1 MAYGLKYTQYL
12 EKGGAQL
19 QIRVYAK
26 DWNGAS
32 YGMAHVTGASLQII
46 GGQSDVLTPY
56 IKTAFSWSLADA
68 WDQGATK
75 ADGTTCVNAANEK
88 CGKWEEFYTPDAT
101 KFRVEL
107 WTKATPSATAVCIWK
122 GYVTP
127 DSWSEN
133 MIYRGSVTI
142 TARDML
148 GALQDKEFNLTG
160 RVSVLDVIQGAL
172 AACECPMELDYTAA
186 HFLVNEN
193 GTSILQHTFAA
204 STFSGDNWQTVLQET
219 LESLGLV
226 LRYNGAGKIILT
238 SLRYLAAD
246 TLSGSHGIEF
256 ISRTGLRELDPALKL
271 ITETFDVN
279 FVAYNA
285 QDPAASQFAR
295 NGGTITCSL
304 GQRSGKLYAYTLTR
318 QDGEGWAGGLAI
330 PLYGTI
336 GPGVQSRGMFFPT
349 NAVTT
354 GTTDIP
360 EADYINPRLQR
371 SFRFAI
377 KQDGPLVLASGINV
391 CDTFSAYNGAGYGID
406 QIGLRIEA
414 VSSGGS
420 TKYLNDNGVWAD
432 EISYRY
438 VSLDEEVEVPDFGVA
453 QGETF
458 YYRIVLKDV
467 STAAATD
474 NMRGLAPLL
483 AALLLEVSPN
493 TNSTVATEYK
503 TTTVYNEDNNV
514 TITRRPK
521 IGCAAGA
528 VDGCIDFYENVLA
541 LGQAI
546 VADHW
551 NWPGES
557 SYYPL
562 AVMIQ
567 AQALCFHAAAAS
579 VFTGTL
585 HDKAT
590 PEALA
595 FPGCAYTYYERSC
608 VPISGTFDFTS
619 GFVAQTFIREVYSW
633 EEVWGTF
640 APDYTQISGS
650 GKGSTSATG
659 SGGSSVSPGGG
670 GGGGGGSTARSFFEE
685 DLEDPGRINLKE
697 QYDAVWAPDFLI
709 GNSAASLYVAVGT
722 FAEGIAENAARIAG
736 LEDRLN
742 NPSFAE
748 LYVGMMNTEEANI
761 GGVRLYWDAERG
773 ALRIEGDIITDGDQI
788 VIDGTPGGG
797 SGIGYLYEAYD
808 VSQSISGKP
817 SARKMLVFDPSGTDK
832 NGDPGAWV
840 YEDIPTESISSVSLA
855 QGASG
860 KLHLVVNGTA
870 QSDVAVPGLGT
881 AAFANADTF
890 AAAVHSHT
898 VSQITDFPSTWAWSA
913 ISDKPS
919 NLSGYGITD
928 GVNDVEVTGTGN
940 AVTAASISG
949 HKLTLTKGTTFLT
962 GNQTITL
969 SGDVSGSGTTS
980 IAVSI
985 GAGKVTNTMLA
996 GSIAW
1001 SKLSVGASDIVTT
1014 LGSTPVNRAT
1024 ADASGNNIASTYQTI
1039 SDTQAMELSLS
1050 EGISSNDARITSLE
1064 DWLNNPSFAEFYCA
1078 LANVDVMNV
1087 GGILIY
1093 WDGEVG
1099 ALRID
1104 GDIVTNGDQIVLDG
1118 TPGGGGGGGA
1128 GYLYELGD
1136 VYSNDDK
1143 VLRANGSERVA
1154 GDLLAFDS
1162 THGWVAF
1169 AQSSLG
1175 IAISQVAG
1183 LQTAL
1188 DNKVNNSAISD
1199 MATKTWVNQQGF
1211 VTSSGVTNIAT
1222 GTGLSGGPIT
1232 STGTISI
1239 SSTYQ
1244 TYISH
1249 GETAY
1254 GWGNHASA
1262 GYASAADVL
1271 AVELALSEGVA
1282 DNAAR
1287 ITSLEDWL
1295 ANPSFAELYAGLLN
1309 ADEINIGGSIFAG
1322 IEGVAQWDGSAF
1334 FSSLSSNGATITAV
1348 VGGQSRSQT
1357 LTSIPNSSLT
1367 NSAITINGTAT
1378 SLGGSFS
1385 TGNITAGTAGQS
1397 SASSGTSFSIP
1408 YVTMNKY
1415 GIVTGYGTHTH
1426 TISAAELVSTLGT
1439 TPVNRATADASGNTI
1454 TSTYQTKTDTAA
1466 IELTLAEGIAENAAR
1481 LAALEAWLNAPALA
1495 EMSVTLLNVEYI
1507 NLGGIIVR
1515 YDPSTGAL
1523 YAEGDLI
1530 TTGDQILV

>member
-26 DWNGAS
+26 DWTGAS

-148 GALQDKEFNLTG
+148 GALQDKEFDLTG
-160 RVSVLDVIQGAL
+160 RVTVLDVIQGAL
-172 AACECPMELDYTAA
+172 AACECPMALDYTAA

-226 LRYNGAGKIILT
+226 LRYNGAGQLILT
-238 SLRYLAAD
+238 SLRYLSAD

-256 ISRTGLRELDPALKL
+256 ISRSGLRELDPALKL

-285 QDPAASQFAR
+285 PDPDASQFSR

-377 KQDGPLVLASGINV
+377 KQDGPLVLASGSNV

-420 TKYLNDNGVWAD
+420 TKYLNENGVWAD

-562 AVMIQ
+562 SVMIQ

-670 GGGGGGSTARSFFEE
+670 GGGGGGITARSYFEE

-697 QYDAVWAPDFLI
+697 QYDELAIPDLLIGANNESLTADLDIIGASLQSLQAQLDAVASRDAFDELTATALFADIVSVGDRLALGDAILEWDAEHKAWHLIGNFYADGFVSAGGASTGGGASGVDLDAVWASLKNTTPD
-709 GNSAASLYVAVGT
+709 AHA
-722 FAEGIAENAARIAG
+722 
-736 LEDRLN
+736 
-742 NPSFAE
+742 
-748 LYVGMMNTEEANI
+748 
-761 GGVRLYWDAERG
+761 
-773 ALRIEGDIITDGDQI
+773 
-788 VIDGTPGGG
+788 
-797 SGIGYLYEAYD
+797 
-808 VSQSISGKP
+808 
-817 SARKMLVFDPSGTDK
+817 
-832 NGDPGAWV
+832 
-840 YEDIPTESISSVSLA
+840 
-855 QGASG
+855 
-860 KLHLVVNGTA
+860 
-870 QSDVAVPGLGT
+870 
-881 AAFANADTF
+881 
-890 AAAVHSHT
+890 
-898 VSQITDFPSTWAWSA
+898 
-913 ISDKPS
+913 SDKISTAHIPDMAS
-919 NLSGYGITD
+919 AYGY
-928 GVNDVEVTGTGN
+928 V
-940 AVTAASISG
+940 
-949 HKLTLTKGTTFLT
+949 K
-962 GNQTITL
+962 
-969 SGDVSGSGTTS
+969 
-980 IAVSI
+980 
-985 GAGKVTNTMLA
+985 
-996 GSIAW
+996 
-1001 SKLSVGASDIVTT
+1001 
-1014 LGSTPVNRAT
+1014 T
-1024 ADASGNNIASTYQTI
+1024 AD
-1039 SDTQAMELSLS
+1039 
-1050 EGISSNDARITSLE
+1050 
-1064 DWLNNPSFAEFYCA
+1064 
-1078 LANVDVMNV
+1078 
-1087 GGILIY
+1087 
-1093 WDGEVG
+1093 
-1099 ALRID
+1099 
-1104 GDIVTNGDQIVLDG
+1104 
-1118 TPGGGGGGGA
+1118 
-1128 GYLYELGD
+1128 
-1136 VYSNDDK
+1136 
-1143 VLRANGSERVA
+1143 
-1154 GDLLAFDS
+1154 
-1162 THGWVAF
+1162 
-1169 AQSSLG
+1169 
-1175 IAISQVAG
+1175 
-1183 LQTAL
+1183 
-1188 DNKVNNSAISD
+1188 ISD
-1199 MATKTWVNQQGF
+1199 MATKTWVVQQGYLTDADLTVVGQALKSLQSQVDSVAARDMF
-1211 VTSSGVTNIAT
+1211 DELKAASVFADTVAASAIYGALHGNADTATDADTLDGQHGSYYATAASVTTLQGYFTNGVANNADKLDGIHASGLFTAMSSSAATNLSITIGGTNKTATLYATYDSASENIADKF
-1222 GTGLSGGPIT
+1222 GIVSGALQSLQKQID
-1232 STGTISI
+1232 SVASRSDISDYEATTEAKLDYVCDMMRSLQSQI
-1239 SSTYQ
+1239 DSV
-1244 TYISH
+1244 
-1249 GETAY
+1249 
-1254 GWGNHASA
+1254 ASRT
-1262 GYASAADVL
+1262 ADVSANGYFDML
-1271 AVELALSEGVA
+1271 AVGG
-1282 DNAAR
+1282 DINAG
-1287 ITSLEDWL
+1287 
-1295 ANPSFAELYAGLLN
+1295 N
-1309 ADEINIGGSIFAG
+1309 
-1322 IEGVAQWDGSAF
+1322 V
-1334 FSSLSSNGATITAV
+1334 
-1348 VGGQSRSQT
+1348 
-1357 LTSIPNSSLT
+1357 
-1367 NSAITINGTAT
+1367 
-1378 SLGGSFS
+1378 FS
-1385 TGNITAGTAGQS
+1385 TGQ
-1397 SASSGTSFSIP
+1397 
-1408 YVTMNKY
+1408 
-1415 GIVTGYGTHTH
+1415 VTGGVASDLRLKDRVKAMTVKEARRVVEEARPVTFVWNEK
-1426 TISAAELVSTLGT
+1426 AKELGRLEGEDVGVIAQEVEAYLPQAVSPIWGEFKR
-1439 TPVNRATADASGNTI
+1439 VSYEKFI
-1454 TSTYQTKTDTAA
+1454 
-1466 IELTLAEGIAENAAR
+1466 
-1481 LAALEAWLNAPALA
+1481 PALLKVCK
-1495 EMSVTLLNVEYI
+1495 EQERRIRELENKLK
-1507 NLGGIIVR
+1507 
-1515 YDPSTGAL
+1515 
-1523 YAEGDLI
+1523 
-1530 TTGDQILV
+1530 